1 MQPPG
6 RAAAGNRASVV
17 LQAQRI
23 LLVDDNR
30 DAADSLAMLLEMC
43 GHDVTIAYDGAEA
56 LHVAPRC
63 RPHIALIDLAMP
75 GMDGFE
81 VVRAMRG
88 VAGTDQTRY
97 VALTGFGQPADR
109 QQSERAGFDAHLVK
123 PVELETLFGTIARLQ
138 RPE

>member
-1 MQPPG
+1 
-6 RAAAGNRASVV
+6 
-17 LQAQRI
+17 
-23 LLVDDNR
+23 
-30 DAADSLAMLLEMC
+30 MLLEMC
-43 GHDVTIAYDGAEA
+43 GHEVTIAYDGAEA

-88 VAGTDQTRY
+88 VTGTELTRF

-109 QQSERAGFDAHLVK
+109 QHTEAAGFDAHLVK
-123 PVELETLFGTIARLQ
+123 PVELETLFGTIARLRQ
-138 RPE
+138 PE